1 MSAPIFLGN
10 QKTFLVI
17 NKEECKYKNVKDL
30 PKASIHY
37 QKFLKDDCVYLC
49 ERHGMSHLPSLMWK
63 KKKLYEARKSSIDVL
78 LSKNNFFPLGFL
90 YPSAGHFAKAY
101 GCWQPVMYQMRAIKN
116 AQAVYQ
122 SH

>member
-63 KKKLYEARKSSIDVL
+63 KKSFMKPESQALMFYYQRTI
-78 LSKNNFFPLGFL
+78 FF
-90 YPSAGHFAKAY
+90 H
-101 GCWQPVMYQMRAIKN
+101 
-116 AQAVYQ
+116 
-122 SH
+122 

>member
-1 MSAPIFLGN
+1 MLHVGYPNLCS
-10 QKTFLVI
+10 
-17 NKEECKYKNVKDL
+17 
-30 PKASIHY
+30 HY

-49 ERHGMSHLPSLMWK
+49 ERHGMSPFAIPNVK
-63 KKKLYEARKSSIDVL
+63 TLYEARKSSIDVL
-78 LSKNNFFPLGFL
+78 LSENNFFPLGFQ

-101 GCWQPVMYQMRAIKN
+101 GCWQPVMYHTRAIKN